1 MRKPRELK
9 VTCYTARMVDIN
21 ENLSA
26 LPGAKEGEKI
36 FDMEIN
42 EILLNIISNG
52 QIKQL
57 YVQCFDFETITFKQY
72 VNIFEH
78 MQIAETIYDGV
89 VELSYTKTTR
99 YYDNCVF
106 HSR

>member
-1 MRKPRELK
+1 MVPGIYFTPANVLSKQKCVVCRGMRKPRELK

-52 QIKQL
+52 
-57 YVQCFDFETITFKQY
+57 
-72 VNIFEH
+72 
-78 MQIAETIYDGV
+78 
-89 VELSYTKTTR
+89 
-99 YYDNCVF
+99 
-106 HSR
+106 